1 MEVRRD
7 CMSAQIRKALVKR
20 IVEGY
25 YKPGDRLLEM
35 QIAGEFQTSQGP
47 VREAL
52 RELEALRL
60 VESQAFRGTRV
71 RLLTER
77 EMREA
82 GQVRGMLE
90 EMAAREAA
98 AVLKGNVGPIRD
110 EFEAIHEASR
120 TQDLDGYAAHN
131 MAFHRLIVEAGGNE
145 VLLRVWD
152 SLMLE
157 VRTRI
162 GLSQFHLDL
171 VEVAESHRPILEA
184 LERGD
189 GEEAGRMLRKHA
201 ETLCFWEQQG
211 AAAMAAGARAENGR
225 PAPLAS

>member
-7 CMSAQIRKALVKR
+7 CMRAQIRKVLVKR

-25 YKPGDRLLEM
+25 YQPGDRLVEL
-35 QIAGEFQTSQGP
+35 QIAREFRTSQGP

-60 VESQAFRGTRV
+60 VESQTYRGTRV

-77 EMREA
+77 EMREG
-82 GQVRGMLE
+82 GQVRGVLE

-98 AVLKGNVGPIRD
+98 ATLKGNVGPIRD
-110 EFEAIHEASR
+110 EFEAIRQAAR

-131 MAFHRLIVEAGGNE
+131 MAFHRLIVAAAGNE

-162 GLSQFHLDL
+162 GLSQFHFDL
-171 VEVAESHRPILEA
+171 LEVAETHRPILEA
-184 LERGD
+184 LEGGD
-189 GEEAGRMLRKHA
+189 GEQAGRLLREHA
-201 ETLCFWEQQG
+201 ESLCFWEQQG
-211 AAAMAAGARAENGR
+211 AAAMARAAAGQ
-225 PAPLAS
+225 PAAVAN